1 MSADGL
7 NQPRQIPLRAGA
19 LLLTTLADAVETSS
33 RLTVHHA
40 PIAAHDSGKDLHSR
54 SFTSAGFR
62 SFAATSIPELAR
74 WGNGEARG
82 KGLVARVNKVTTDA
96 MVGRALLGQA
106 FRGRVMVSME
116 GQSLLG
122 RAFTGIR
129 FFSITQTRHGK
140 LEKWARGGLRVEKAR
155 RGGSLAC
162 HCEFGIVKGEG
173 FGSFPFLLLL
183 HWRSYYSRHPAGKD
197 GGMAGHHRSIC

>member
-96 MVGRALLGQA
+96 MVGCALLGQA
-106 FRGRVMVSME
+106 FRGRVMVSVE

-129 FFSITQTRHGK
+129 FLQHHADSSREVGK
-140 LEKWARGGLRVEKAR
+140 MGKGWFTGRESAARWIPRL
-155 RGGSLAC
+155 SL
-162 HCEFGIVKGEG
+162 
-173 FGSFPFLLLL
+173 
-183 HWRSYYSRHPAGKD
+183 
-197 GGMAGHHRSIC
+197 